1 MTDDESEQAPNEESS
16 EWLVVPPTGV
26 AGCPLE
32 DWLAAL
38 AEAGEK
44 PLAKR
49 DPEGVWI
56 HFENSLIAGFVSIDR
71 GLVEAINFELPEGVD
86 AMQRDRLRGAVLSLQ
101 WEIWEQNPGDEG
113 DDWDEEFETDDI

>member
-1 MTDDESEQAPNEESS
+1 MTDDASDNLPEGESF

-26 AGCPLE
+26 SGSPLE

-44 PLAKR
+44 PLARR
-49 DPEGVWI
+49 DPEGVWL
-56 HFENSLIAGFVSIDR
+56 HFENSSVSGFVSIDR
-71 GLVEAINFELPEGVD
+71 GLIEAINFEIPADTD
-86 AMQRDRLRGAVLSLQ
+86 AIRRDRLRSAILSLQ
-101 WEIWEQNPGDEG
+101 WEIWEQSAG